1 MTLTCTL
8 LRAALLLCAASAT
21 RAPRPSLLLI
31 LFLVGTLEQVE
42 VLPCGAYV
50 TIEIEIEIG
59 LQRPHTVCRASPP
72 AFWDLSRFYV
82 GVVPAVLTSAPLLWL
97 PTSDLHVGF
106 CFLLLSHVALLCAC
120 AVRMWGQAG
129 RGLAAGDAPM
139 TAHISPV
146 AWASPG
152 PRSARRGP

>member
-50 TIEIEIEIG
+50 TIEIEIE
-59 LQRPHTVCRASPP
+59 
-72 AFWDLSRFYV
+72 
-82 GVVPAVLTSAPLLWL
+82 SAPV
-97 PTSDLHVGF
+97 HQIK
-106 CFLLLSHVALLCAC
+106 
-120 AVRMWGQAG
+120 M
-129 RGLAAGDAPM
+129 
-139 TAHISPV
+139 
-146 AWASPG
+146 
-152 PRSARRGP
+152 